1 MIATGNSSLVLNCP
15 RPLKTRAKVLLFLTI
30 KAVNKDME
38 SKEKFAD
45 NHVNNISR
53 LSDAWSNFPITTSE
67 TKCHY

>member
-53 LSDAWSNFPITTSE
+53 LSDA
-67 TKCHY
+67 